1 MIELAVLC
9 FVVFIVSVLMTG
21 VLRRYAIAKNLL
33 DVPNERSSHLLPT
46 PRGGGVA
53 IVLAFL
59 SGIVA
64 LWQMSLLDT
73 GTMTGL
79 AGAGLFVAIVGF
91 IDDHG
96 HVAAHWRLL
105 AHFMAAFWMLYW
117 LGGLPPVMIFG
128 VAFDMGWLGQM
139 FAAFLLVWLLNL
151 FNFMDG
157 IDGIA
162 GTEVIS
168 VSLVAGVIIFL
179 QANSVSGL
187 ALHLLIAAA
196 AAGFLLWN
204 MPPAKI
210 FMGDAGSGFVG
221 LMLGGIALYS
231 MSIAPQMLW
240 VWLILLGSFI
250 VDASYTLVR
259 RLIRGDK
266 VYRAHRSHAYQY
278 ASRKYA
284 SHRVVMLGV
293 LTINLFWLTPWAVA
307 VGVEGV
313 DGFAGMCCAYLLLLL
328 IAWYF
333 HAGELETSDDD
344 NICQ

>member
-1 MIELAVLC
+1 MELVVLC
-9 FVVFIVSVLMTG
+9 VVIFIFSALMTG
-21 VLRRYAIAKNLL
+21 VLRRYALAKSLL

-59 SGIVA
+59 LGTVV

-73 GTMTGL
+73 GAVVGL
-79 AGAGLFVAIVGF
+79 AGAGLFVAIAGF

-96 HVAAHWRLL
+96 HVAARWRLL
-105 AHFMAAFWMLYW
+105 THFVSALWLLYW

-128 VAFDMGWLGQM
+128 VAFEMGWPGQVFVV
-139 FAAFLLVWLLNL
+139 FALVWLLNL

-162 GTEVIS
+162 GAEVIS
-168 VSLVAGVIIFL
+168 VSVVAGVIIFL
-179 QANSVSGL
+179 QTNSMSGL

-231 MSIAPQMLW
+231 TSIAPQMFW

-259 RLIRGDK
+259 RLLRGDK

-278 ASRKYA
+278 ASRKYD

-293 LTINLFWLTPWAVA
+293 LAINLFWLAPWAVA
-307 VGVEGV
+307 VGVEDV
-313 DGFAGMCCAYLLLLL
+313 DGLVGVCCAYTLLLWM
-328 IAWYF
+328 AWYF
-333 HAGELETSDDD
+333 HAGELESTDDA
-344 NICQ
+344 NI